1 MNSTSCRFGFW
12 QMFSHSVA
20 QVFPLWMPWACFLA
34 MVLAGGTGLP
44 APKSAASELQANE
57 LRAGELAGARPNI
70 VVVLTDDQGYGDTS
84 GHGHPILKTPN
95 LDRLEAQGRSF
106 QNFFVSPTCAPTR
119 SALMT
124 GRHEFF
130 NGVTHTILERERLRL
145 DAVTVA
151 DVLQGAGYSTG
162 IFGKWHLGDEDLY
175 QPGVRG
181 FQETFIHGAGGI
193 GQTYP
198 GSGGDAPENKY
209 HRPWVLH
216 NGVFEK
222 TDGYCTDVFFQRATD
237 WMEEKVRGS
246 DPFFCWIATNAP
258 HAPYIARPEDAAL
271 FEGMGLE
278 ENEKNFYGMIHNI
291 DQNVGQLMQKLDQ
304 WGIAEQTLVVFM
316 NDNGTALGA
325 ERFNASMRGAKGTAW
340 LGGTRANS
348 FWRWPTKI
356 PAGSCDALTAHID
369 VFRTFASL
377 AGVKLD
383 DELQSQAHGR
393 DLLGL
398 LKDPKGIWEDRTLVT
413 HLGRW
418 PRGASPDVQKYHHAA
433 IRNDRYT
440 LVSVPGKLPSEPG
453 KLPSE
458 PGKERG
464 KDVGGATPNWKLYDV
479 KSDFGQKQD
488 ISKENPDVVASL
500 SDAYEAWWDS
510 VQPHLVNETLTP
522 VSENPFKVRFRQ
534 QYPSGQESDGPRE
547 RPNIL
552 WVIVEDMSAHFGCY
566 GETTIKTPNVDALAS
581 RGVRFTNAFVTGPI
595 CSISRSALITGRYQ
609 TSLGVQNHRSSV
621 PGHVIELDQNAPLV
635 SELFHQA
642 GYHVN
647 NVTWEAFLKGS
658 EELSKDAKVAIAKT
672 DYNFEWEPQKSY
684 DATHWSMRG
693 EGKPFFVQVQL
704 HGGKFRGQAPK
715 EAWPAKVQK
724 ELGSI
729 TRPEDVVLP
738 PYLPDHPV
746 IRADWAQ
753 YLDCVRYTDYQLGKI
768 IDRLREAGELDRTI
782 IFFMTDHGI
791 SHVRNKQF
799 LYDGGIHVPL
809 IVAGPVLGGP
819 ISGVNGGNSQ
829 TKDTVTGVVRTD
841 LVEHIDLGATS
852 FGFAGIAK
860 PGAMQSQD
868 VFAKGYE
875 SREAVYGARD
885 RADETV
891 DWIRS
896 VRTNRWKYIRNGFP
910 SRPYLQPNQYKDS
923 KAIVQAMRQ
932 WHAEGKL
939 TAQQAL
945 IMAENRPIEELYDLE
960 NDPYELNNLA
970 QLAEHREVLE
980 RLRAMLIEWQERT
993 GDNHGIESQ
1002 EVYDLEAG
1010 AEHLEGGKGNR
1021 TPVYQENLDLM
1032 KRWRTE
1038 RPYVPLVGETK

>member
-1 MNSTSCRFGFW
+1 MDSTSLRFGFS
-12 QMFSHSVA
+12 QMIFHLVR
-20 QVFPLWMPWACFLA
+20 QLFLA
-34 MVLAGGTGLP
+34 SRFSLCQFSLRQFSLWIVWAFALALCLASGTGLLG
-44 APKSAASELQANE
+44 S
-57 LRAGELAGARPNI
+57 ELAGARPNI

-106 QNFFVSPTCAPTR
+106 QNFYVSPTCAPTR

-145 DAVTVA
+145 DAITVA

-209 HRPWVLH
+209 HQPWVLH

-237 WMEEKVRGS
+237 WMEEKVGGGG

-291 DQNVGQLMQKLDQ
+291 DQNVGKLMQKLDQ
-304 WGIAEQTLVVFM
+304 LGIAEQTLVVFM

-325 ERFNASMRGAKGTAW
+325 ERFNASMRGGKGTAW

-356 PAGSCDALTAHID
+356 PAGSCDALTAHVD

-377 AGVKLD
+377 AGVKLE

-393 DLLGL
+393 NLLGL
-398 LKDPKGIWEDRTLVT
+398 LKDPKDVWEDRTLVT

-440 LVSVPGKLPSEPG
+440 LVSVPGKEQG
-453 KLPSE
+453 KQ
-458 PGKERG
+458 
-464 KDVGGATPNWKLYDV
+464 VGGASPNWKLYDV
-479 KSDFGQKQD
+479 KSDFGQKED
-488 ISKENPDVVASL
+488 ISKEKPEVLASL

-510 VQPHLVNETLTP
+510 VQPHLVNESVTP

-534 QYPSGQESDGPRE
+534 QYPSGQESDGPQE

-566 GETTIKTPNVDALAS
+566 GEKTITTPNVDALAS
-581 RGVRFTNAFVTGPI
+581 RGVRFANAFVTGPI

-609 TSLGVQNHRSSV
+609 TSLGVHNHRSSV
-621 PGHVIELDQNAPLV
+621 PGHVIRLDQNAPLV
-635 SELFHQA
+635 SELFHQS
-642 GYHVN
+642 GYQVN

-658 EELSKDAKVAIAKT
+658 EELSKDSKVAIAKT
-672 DYNFEWEPQKSY
+672 DYNFEWEPEKSY
-684 DATHWSMRG
+684 DATHWSLRG

-715 EAWPAKVQK
+715 EAWPAKVLK
-724 ELGSI
+724 ELGSV
-729 TRPEDVVLP
+729 TLPEDVVLP

-746 IRADWAQ
+746 IRTDWAQ

-768 IDRLREAGELDRTI
+768 LDRLREAGELDRTI

-809 IVAGPVLGGP
+809 IVAGPGLGASGLGGP
-819 ISGVNGGNSQ
+819 
-829 TKDTVTGVVRTD
+829 GVVRTD

-852 FGFAGIAK
+852 LGFAGIAK

-875 SREAVYGARD
+875 PREAVYGARD

-896 VRTNRWKYIRNGFP
+896 VRTSRWKYIRNGFP

-923 KAIVQAMRQ
+923 KAIVQAMVQ

-945 IMAENRPIEELYDLE
+945 IMAESRPLEELYDLE
-960 NDPYELNNLA
+960 NDPYESNNLA
-970 QLAEHREVLE
+970 QLDEHREVLE
-980 RLRAMLIEWQERT
+980 RLRNTLIEWQMRT
-993 GDNHGIESQ
+993 GDNHGIESE

-1021 TPVYQENLDLM
+1021 TKVYQENLDLM

>member
-1 MNSTSCRFGFW
+1 MDSTSLRFGFS
-12 QMFSHSVA
+12 QMIFHLVRQLFLASRFSLCPFSLCP
-20 QVFPLWMPWACFLA
+20 FSLWMAWAFALA
-34 MVLAGGTGLP
+34 LCLASGTGLLG
-44 APKSAASELQANE
+44 SELV
-57 LRAGELAGARPNI
+57 GARPNI

-106 QNFFVSPTCAPTR
+106 QNFYVSPTCAPTR

-209 HRPWVLH
+209 HQPWVLH

-237 WMEEKVRGS
+237 WMEEKVGGGG

-291 DQNVGQLMQKLDQ
+291 DQNVGKLMQKLDQ

-325 ERFNASMRGAKGTAW
+325 ERFNASMRGGKGTAW

-356 PAGSCDALTAHID
+356 PAGSCDALTAHVD

-377 AGVKLD
+377 AGVKLE

-393 DLLGL
+393 NLLGL
-398 LKDPKGIWEDRTLVT
+398 LKDPKDVWEDRTLVT

-440 LVSVPGKLPSEPG
+440 LVSVPGKELG
-453 KLPSE
+453 KQ
-458 PGKERG
+458 
-464 KDVGGATPNWKLYDV
+464 VGGASPNWKLYDV
-479 KSDFGQKQD
+479 KSDFGQKED
-488 ISKENPDVVASL
+488 ISKEKPEVLASL
-500 SDAYEAWWDS
+500 SDAFEAWWDS
-510 VQPHLVNETLTP
+510 VQPHLVNEAVTP

-566 GETTIKTPNVDALAS
+566 GEKTITTPNVDALAS
-581 RGVRFTNAFVTGPI
+581 RGVRFANAFVTGPI

-609 TSLGVQNHRSSV
+609 TSLGVHNHRSSV
-621 PGHVIELDQNAPLV
+621 PGHVIRLDQNAPLV

-658 EELSKDAKVAIAKT
+658 EELSKDSKVAIAKT
-672 DYNFEWEPQKSY
+672 DYNFEWEPEKSY
-684 DATHWSMRG
+684 DATHWSLRG

-715 EAWPAKVQK
+715 EAWPGKVLK

-768 IDRLREAGELDRTI
+768 LDRLREAGELDRTI

-799 LYDGGIHVPL
+799 LYDGGLHVPL
-809 IVAGPVLGGP
+809 IVAGPGLGPSGLGGP
-819 ISGVNGGNSQ
+819 
-829 TKDTVTGVVRTD
+829 GVVRTD

-852 FGFAGIAK
+852 LGFAGIAK

-875 SREAVYGARD
+875 PREAVYGARD

-896 VRTNRWKYIRNGFP
+896 VRTSRWKYIRNGFP

-923 KAIVQAMRQ
+923 KAIVQAMVQ

-945 IMAENRPIEELYDLE
+945 IMAESRPLEELYDLE
-960 NDPYELNNLA
+960 NDPYESNNLA
-970 QLAEHREVLE
+970 HLDEHREVLE
-980 RLRAMLIEWQERT
+980 RLRNMLIEWQVRT
-993 GDNHGIESQ
+993 GDNHGIESP

-1021 TPVYQENLDLM
+1021 TKVYQENLDLM

>member
-1 MNSTSCRFGFW
+1 MDSTSLRFGFS
-12 QMFSHSVA
+12 QMIFHLVRQLFLASRFSLCPFS
-20 QVFPLWMPWACFLA
+20 LWMAWAFALA
-34 MVLAGGTGLP
+34 LCLASGTGLLG
-44 APKSAASELQANE
+44 S
-57 LRAGELAGARPNI
+57 ELAGARPNI

-106 QNFFVSPTCAPTR
+106 QNFYVSPTCAPTR

-209 HRPWVLH
+209 HQPWVLH

-237 WMEEKVRGS
+237 WMEEKVGGGG

-291 DQNVGQLMQKLDQ
+291 DQNVGKLMQKLDQ

-325 ERFNASMRGAKGTAW
+325 ERFNASMRGGKGTAW

-356 PAGSCDALTAHID
+356 PAGSCDALTAHVD

-377 AGVKLD
+377 AGVKLE

-393 DLLGL
+393 NLLGL
-398 LKDPKGIWEDRTLVT
+398 LKDPKDVWEDRTLVT

-440 LVSVPGKLPSEPG
+440 LISVPGKELG
-453 KLPSE
+453 KQ
-458 PGKERG
+458 
-464 KDVGGATPNWKLYDV
+464 VGGASPNWKLYDV
-479 KSDFGQKQD
+479 KSDFGQKED
-488 ISKENPDVVASL
+488 ISKEKPEVLASL

-510 VQPHLVNETLTP
+510 VQPHLVNESVTP

-566 GETTIKTPNVDALAS
+566 GEKTITTPNVDALAS
-581 RGVRFTNAFVTGPI
+581 RGVRFANAFVTGPI

-609 TSLGVQNHRSSV
+609 TSLGVHNHRSSV
-621 PGHVIELDQNAPLV
+621 PGHVIRLDQNAPLV
-635 SELFHQA
+635 SELFHQS

-658 EELSKDAKVAIAKT
+658 EELSKDSKVAIAKT
-672 DYNFEWEPQKSY
+672 DYNFEWEPEKSY
-684 DATHWSMRG
+684 DATHWNLRG

-715 EAWPAKVQK
+715 EAWPGKVLK

-768 IDRLREAGELDRTI
+768 LDRLREAGELDRTI

-809 IVAGPVLGGP
+809 IVAGPGLGASGLGGP
-819 ISGVNGGNSQ
+819 
-829 TKDTVTGVVRTD
+829 GVVRTD

-852 FGFAGIAK
+852 LGFAGIAK

-875 SREAVYGARD
+875 PREAVYGARD

-896 VRTNRWKYIRNGFP
+896 VRTSRWKYIRNGFP

-923 KAIVQAMRQ
+923 KAIVQAMVQ

-945 IMAENRPIEELYDLE
+945 IMAESRPLEELYDLE
-960 NDPYELNNLA
+960 NDPYESNNLA
-970 QLAEHREVLE
+970 QFDEHREVLE
-980 RLRAMLIEWQERT
+980 RLRNMLIEWQVRT
-993 GDNHGIESQ
+993 GDNHGIESP

-1021 TPVYQENLDLM
+1021 TKVYQENLDLM

>member
-1 MNSTSCRFGFW
+1 MDSTSLRFGFS
-12 QMFSHSVA
+12 QMIFHLVRQLFSLCPFSM
-20 QVFPLWMPWACFLA
+20 WMAWAFALA
-34 MVLAGGTGLP
+34 LCLASGTGLLG
-44 APKSAASELQANE
+44 S
-57 LRAGELAGARPNI
+57 ELAGARPNI

-106 QNFFVSPTCAPTR
+106 QNFYVSPTCAPTR

-151 DVLQGAGYSTG
+151 EVLQGAGYGTG

-209 HRPWVLH
+209 HQPWVLH

-237 WMEEKVRGS
+237 WMEEKVGGGG

-291 DQNVGQLMQKLDQ
+291 DQNVGKLMQKLDQ

-325 ERFNASMRGAKGTAW
+325 ERFNASMRGGKGTAW

-356 PAGSCDALTAHID
+356 PAGSCDALTAHVD

-377 AGVKLD
+377 AGVKLE

-393 DLLGL
+393 NLLGL
-398 LKDPKGIWEDRTLVT
+398 LKDPKDVWEDRTLVT

-440 LVSVPGKLPSEPG
+440 LVSVPGKELG
-453 KLPSE
+453 KQ
-458 PGKERG
+458 
-464 KDVGGATPNWKLYDV
+464 VGGASPNWKLYDV
-479 KSDFGQKQD
+479 KSDFGQKED
-488 ISKENPDVVASL
+488 ISKEKPEVLASL
-500 SDAYEAWWDS
+500 SDAFEAWWDS
-510 VQPHLVNETLTP
+510 VQPHLVNEAVTP

-566 GETTIKTPNVDALAS
+566 GEKTITTPNVDALAS
-581 RGVRFTNAFVTGPI
+581 RGVRFANAFVTGPI

-609 TSLGVQNHRSSV
+609 TSLGVHNHRSSV
-621 PGHVIELDQNAPLV
+621 PGHVIRLDQNAPLV

-658 EELSKDAKVAIAKT
+658 EELSKDSKVAIAKT
-672 DYNFEWEPQKSY
+672 DYNFEWEPEKSY
-684 DATHWSMRG
+684 DATHWSLRG

-715 EAWPAKVQK
+715 EAWPGKVLK

-746 IRADWAQ
+746 IRTDWAQ

-768 IDRLREAGELDRTI
+768 LDRLREAGELDRTI

-809 IVAGPVLGGP
+809 IVAGPGLGASGLGGP
-819 ISGVNGGNSQ
+819 
-829 TKDTVTGVVRTD
+829 GVVRTD

-852 FGFAGIAK
+852 LGFAGIAK

-868 VFAKGYE
+868 IFAKGYE
-875 SREAVYGARD
+875 PREAVYGARD

-896 VRTNRWKYIRNGFP
+896 VRTRSWKYIRNGFP

-923 KAIVQAMRQ
+923 KAIVQAMVQ

-945 IMAENRPIEELYDLE
+945 IMAESRPLEELYDLE
-960 NDPYELNNLA
+960 NDPYESNNLA
-970 QLAEHREVLE
+970 QLDEHREVLE
-980 RLRAMLIEWQERT
+980 RLRNTLIEWQMRT
-993 GDNHGIESQ
+993 GDNHGIESE

-1021 TPVYQENLDLM
+1021 TKVYQENLDLM

>member
-1 MNSTSCRFGFW
+1 MDSTSLRFGFS
-12 QMFSHSVA
+12 QMIFHLVRQLFLASRFSLRRFSLRR
-20 QVFPLWMPWACFLA
+20 FSLWMAWAFALA
-34 MVLAGGTGLP
+34 LCLASGTGLLG
-44 APKSAASELQANE
+44 S
-57 LRAGELAGARPNI
+57 ELAGARPNI

-106 QNFFVSPTCAPTR
+106 QNFYVSPTCAPTR

-209 HRPWVLH
+209 HQPWVLH

-237 WMEEKVRGS
+237 WMEEKVGGGG

-291 DQNVGQLMQKLDQ
+291 DQNVGKLMQKLDQ

-325 ERFNASMRGAKGTAW
+325 ERFNASMRGGKGTAW

-356 PAGSCDALTAHID
+356 PAGSCDALTAHVD

-377 AGVKLD
+377 AGVKLE
-383 DELQSQAHGR
+383 DELQSQAQGR
-393 DLLGL
+393 NLLGL
-398 LKDPKGIWEDRTLVT
+398 LKDPKDVWEDRTLVT

-440 LVSVPGKLPSEPG
+440 LVSVPGKELG
-453 KLPSE
+453 KQ
-458 PGKERG
+458 
-464 KDVGGATPNWKLYDV
+464 VGGASPNWKLYDV
-479 KSDFGQKQD
+479 KSDFGQKED
-488 ISKENPDVVASL
+488 ISKEKPEVLASL

-510 VQPHLVNETLTP
+510 VQPHLVNESVTP

-566 GETTIKTPNVDALAS
+566 GEKTITTPNVDALAS
-581 RGVRFTNAFVTGPI
+581 RGVRFANAFVTGPI

-609 TSLGVQNHRSSV
+609 TSLGVHNHRSSV
-621 PGHVIELDQNAPLV
+621 PGHVIRLDQNAPLV
-635 SELFHQA
+635 SELFHQS

-658 EELSKDAKVAIAKT
+658 EELSKDSKVAIAKT
-672 DYNFEWEPQKSY
+672 DYNFEWEPEKSY
-684 DATHWSMRG
+684 DATHWNLRG

-715 EAWPAKVQK
+715 EAWPGKVLK

-768 IDRLREAGELDRTI
+768 LDRLREAGELDRTI

-809 IVAGPVLGGP
+809 IVAGPGLGASGLGGP
-819 ISGVNGGNSQ
+819 
-829 TKDTVTGVVRTD
+829 GVVRTD

-852 FGFAGIAK
+852 LGFAGIAK

-875 SREAVYGARD
+875 PREAVYGARD

-896 VRTNRWKYIRNGFP
+896 VRTSRWKYIRNGFP

-923 KAIVQAMRQ
+923 KAIVQAMVQ

-945 IMAENRPIEELYDLE
+945 IMAESRPLEDLYDLE
-960 NDPYELNNLA
+960 NDPYESNNLA
-970 QLAEHREVLE
+970 QLDEHREVLE
-980 RLRAMLIEWQERT
+980 RLRNTLIEWQMRT
-993 GDNHGIESQ
+993 GDNHGIESE

-1021 TPVYQENLDLM
+1021 TKVYQENLDLM

>member
-1 MNSTSCRFGFW
+1 MNSISSRFGFSKMIFHLVS
-12 QMFSHSVA
+12 QLFSASRFS
-20 QVFPLWMPWACFLA
+20 QGKFSQGKFSLSQFSLWIAWAFMLA
-34 MVLAGGTGLP
+34 LCLASGSGLLG
-44 APKSAASELQANE
+44 S
-57 LRAGELAGARPNI
+57 ELAGARPNI

-106 QNFFVSPTCAPTR
+106 QNFYVSPTCAPTR

-151 DVLQGAGYSTG
+151 EVLQGAGYSTG

-209 HRPWVLH
+209 HHPWVLH
-216 NGVFEK
+216 NRVFEK

-237 WMEEKVRGS
+237 WMEEKVGRGG

-278 ENEKNFYGMIHNI
+278 ENERNFYGMIHNI
-291 DQNVGQLMQKLDQ
+291 DQNVGKLMQKLDQ

-325 ERFNASMRGAKGTAW
+325 ERFNASMRGGKGTAW

-356 PAGSCDALTAHID
+356 PAGSCDALTAHVD

-377 AGVKLD
+377 AGVKLED
-383 DELQSQAHGR
+383 DLQSQAQGR
-393 DLLGL
+393 NLLGL
-398 LKDPKGIWEDRTLVT
+398 LNDPKDVWEDRTLVT

-440 LVSVPGKLPSEPG
+440 LVSVPGKELG
-453 KLPSE
+453 KQ
-458 PGKERG
+458 
-464 KDVGGATPNWKLYDV
+464 VGGASPNWKLYDV
-479 KSDFGQKQD
+479 KRDFGQQED
-488 ISKENPDVVASL
+488 ISKEKPEVFASL

-510 VQPHLVNETLTP
+510 VQPHLVNESVTP

-534 QYPSGQESDGPRE
+534 QYPSGQQHDGPRE

-566 GETTIKTPNVDALAS
+566 GEKTITTPNVDALAS
-581 RGVRFTNAFVTGPI
+581 RGVRFANAFVTGPI

-609 TSLGVQNHRSSV
+609 TSLGVHNHRSSV
-621 PGHVIELDQNAPLV
+621 PGHVIRLDQNAPLV

-658 EELSKDAKVAIAKT
+658 EELSKDSKVAIAKT
-672 DYNFEWEPQKSY
+672 DYNFEWEPEKSY
-684 DATHWSMRG
+684 DGTHWSLRG

-715 EAWPAKVQK
+715 EAWPAKVLK

-768 IDRLREAGELDRTI
+768 LDRLREAGELDRTI

-809 IVAGPVLGGP
+809 IVAGPGLGGA
-819 ISGVNGGNSQ
+819 
-829 TKDTVTGVVRTD
+829 GVVRTD

-852 FGFAGIAK
+852 LGFAGIVK

-868 VFAKGYE
+868 IFAKGYE
-875 SREAVYGARD
+875 PREAVYGARD

-896 VRTNRWKYIRNGFP
+896 VRTSRWKYIRNGFP

-923 KAIVQAMRQ
+923 KAIVQAMVQ
-932 WHAEGKL
+932 LHAEGKL

-945 IMAENRPIEELYDLE
+945 IMAESRPIEELYDLE
-960 NDPYELNNLA
+960 NDPYESNNLA
-970 QLAEHREVLE
+970 HLDEQREVLE
-980 RLRAMLIEWQERT
+980 RLRNMLIEWQVRT
-993 GDNHGIESQ
+993 GDNHGIESP

-1021 TPVYQENLDLM
+1021 TKVYQENLDLM

>member
-1 MNSTSCRFGFW
+1 MDSTSLRFGFS
-12 QMFSHSVA
+12 QMIFHLVRQLFLASRFSLCRFSLCP
-20 QVFPLWMPWACFLA
+20 FSLWMAWAFALA
-34 MVLAGGTGLP
+34 LCLASGTGLLG
-44 APKSAASELQANE
+44 S
-57 LRAGELAGARPNI
+57 ELAGARPNI

-106 QNFFVSPTCAPTR
+106 QNFYVSPTCAPTR

-209 HRPWVLH
+209 HQPWVLH

-237 WMEEKVRGS
+237 WMEEKVGGGG

-271 FEGMGLE
+271 FEGTGLE

-291 DQNVGQLMQKLDQ
+291 DQNVGKLMQKLDQ

-325 ERFNASMRGAKGTAW
+325 ERFNASMRGGKGTAW

-356 PAGSCDALTAHID
+356 PAGSCDALTAHVD

-377 AGVKLD
+377 AGVKLE
-383 DELQSQAHGR
+383 DELQSQAQGR
-393 DLLGL
+393 NLLGL
-398 LKDPKGIWEDRTLVT
+398 LKDPKDVWEDRTLVT

-440 LVSVPGKLPSEPG
+440 LVSVPGKEQG
-453 KLPSE
+453 KQ
-458 PGKERG
+458 
-464 KDVGGATPNWKLYDV
+464 VGGASPNWKLYDV
-479 KSDFGQKQD
+479 KSDFGQKED
-488 ISKENPDVVASL
+488 ISKEKPEVLASL

-510 VQPHLVNETLTP
+510 VQPHLVNESVTP

-552 WVIVEDMSAHFGCY
+552 WVNVEDMSAHFGCY
-566 GETTIKTPNVDALAS
+566 GEKTITTPNVDALAL
-581 RGVRFTNAFVTGPI
+581 RGVRFANAFVTGPI

-609 TSLGVQNHRSSV
+609 TSLGVHNHRSSV
-621 PGHVIELDQNAPLV
+621 PGHVIRLDQNAPLV

-658 EELSKDAKVAIAKT
+658 EELSKDSKVAIAKT
-672 DYNFEWEPQKSY
+672 DYNFEWEPEKSY
-684 DATHWSMRG
+684 DATHWSLRG

-715 EAWPAKVQK
+715 EAWPAKVLK
-724 ELGSI
+724 ELGSV
-729 TRPEDVVLP
+729 TLPEDVVLP

-746 IRADWAQ
+746 IRTDWAQ

-768 IDRLREAGELDRTI
+768 LDRLREAGELDRTI

-809 IVAGPVLGGP
+809 IVAGPGLGASGLGGP
-819 ISGVNGGNSQ
+819 
-829 TKDTVTGVVRTD
+829 GVVRTD

-852 FGFAGIAK
+852 LGFAGIAK

-875 SREAVYGARD
+875 PREAVYGARD

-896 VRTNRWKYIRNGFP
+896 VRTSRWKYIRNGFP

-923 KAIVQAMRQ
+923 KAIVQAMVQ

-945 IMAENRPIEELYDLE
+945 IMAESRPLEELYDLE
-960 NDPYELNNLA
+960 NDPYESNNLA
-970 QLAEHREVLE
+970 QLDEHREVLE
-980 RLRAMLIEWQERT
+980 RLRNTLIEWQMRT
-993 GDNHGIESQ
+993 GDNHGIESE

-1021 TPVYQENLDLM
+1021 TKVYQENLDLM

>member
-1 MNSTSCRFGFW
+1 M
-12 QMFSHSVA
+12 A
-20 QVFPLWMPWACFLA
+20 WAFALA
-34 MVLAGGTGLP
+34 LCLASGTGLLG
-44 APKSAASELQANE
+44 S
-57 LRAGELAGARPNI
+57 ELAGARPNI

-106 QNFFVSPTCAPTR
+106 QNFYVSPTCAPTR

-145 DAVTVA
+145 DAITVA

-209 HRPWVLH
+209 HQPWVLH

-237 WMEEKVRGS
+237 WMEEKVGGGG

-271 FEGMGLE
+271 FEGTGLE

-291 DQNVGQLMQKLDQ
+291 DQNVGKLMQKLDQ

-325 ERFNASMRGAKGTAW
+325 ERFNASMRGGKGTAW

-356 PAGSCDALTAHID
+356 PAGSCDALTAHVD

-377 AGVKLD
+377 AGVKLE
-383 DELQSQAHGR
+383 DELQSQAQGR
-393 DLLGL
+393 NLLGL
-398 LKDPKGIWEDRTLVT
+398 LKDPKDVWEDRTLVT

-418 PRGASPDVQKYHHAA
+418 PRGASPD
-433 IRNDRYT
+433 
-440 LVSVPGKLPSEPG
+440 
-453 KLPSE
+453 
-458 PGKERG
+458 GKEQG
-464 KDVGGATPNWKLYDV
+464 KQVGGASPNWKLYDV
-479 KSDFGQKQD
+479 KSDFGQKED
-488 ISKENPDVVASL
+488 ISKEKPEVLASL

-510 VQPHLVNETLTP
+510 VQPHLVNESVTP

-552 WVIVEDMSAHFGCY
+552 WVNVEDMSAHFGCY
-566 GETTIKTPNVDALAS
+566 GEKTITTPNVDALAS
-581 RGVRFTNAFVTGPI
+581 RGVRFANAFVTGPI

-609 TSLGVQNHRSSV
+609 TSLGVHNHRSSV
-621 PGHVIELDQNAPLV
+621 PGHVIRLDQNAPLV

-658 EELSKDAKVAIAKT
+658 EELSKDSKVAIAKT
-672 DYNFEWEPQKSY
+672 DYNFEWEPEKSY
-684 DATHWSMRG
+684 DATHWSLRG

-715 EAWPAKVQK
+715 EAWPAKVLK
-724 ELGSI
+724 ELGSV
-729 TRPEDVVLP
+729 TLPEDVVLP

-746 IRADWAQ
+746 IRTDWAQ

-768 IDRLREAGELDRTI
+768 LDRLREAGELDRTI

-809 IVAGPVLGGP
+809 IVAGPGLGASGLGGP
-819 ISGVNGGNSQ
+819 
-829 TKDTVTGVVRTD
+829 GVVRTD

-852 FGFAGIAK
+852 LGFAGIAK

-875 SREAVYGARD
+875 PREAVYGARD

-896 VRTNRWKYIRNGFP
+896 VRTSRWKYIRNGFP

-923 KAIVQAMRQ
+923 KAIVQAMVQ

-945 IMAENRPIEELYDLE
+945 IMAESRPLEELYDLE
-960 NDPYELNNLA
+960 NDPYESNNLA
-970 QLAEHREVLE
+970 QFDEHREVLE
-980 RLRAMLIEWQERT
+980 RLRNMLIEWQVRT
-993 GDNHGIESQ
+993 GDNHGIESE

-1021 TPVYQENLDLM
+1021 TKVYQENLDLM